1 MTDRDRQSFLDMTP
15 TNSNLSQTMIAL
27 RPNLTV
33 DRQQLRELC
42 DRWQI
47 TQLELFGSVL
57 RDDFRP
63 DSDIDLLV
71 TWDDRSRWTL
81 LDFAQMHEDF
91 AQLFDHPVDLASKR
105 AIEQSDNPLRRAA
118 ILQSTQLLYCKP

>member
-1 MTDRDRQSFLDMTP
+1 MTP
-15 TNSNLSQTMIAL
+15 TNPNLSQRAIAL

-71 TWDDRSRWTL
+71 TFADTARITFFD
-81 LDFAQMHEDF
+81 LDHIERQLSL
-91 AQLFDHPVDLASKR
+91 LFDNRPVDLVTRR
-105 AIEQSDNPLRRAA
+105 AIEQSHNPIRREN
-118 ILQSTQLLYCKP
+118 ILSHSRTLYRR

>member
-1 MTDRDRQSFLDMTP
+1 MTP
-15 TNSNLSQTMIAL
+15 TNPNLDLSQNKIAL

-33 DRQQLRELC
+33 DRQKLVELC

-47 TQLELFGSVL
+47 TKLELFGSVL

-71 TWDDRSRWTL
+71 TWGDRSRWTL

-91 AQLFDHPVDLASKR
+91 TQLFDRPVDLASKR
-105 AIEQSDNPLRRAA
+105 AIEQSDNPLRRTA
-118 ILQSTQLLYCKP
+118 ILESAQLLYRKP

>member
-1 MTDRDRQSFLDMTP
+1 MDIQTP
-15 TNSNLSQTMIAL
+15 IDLTPLQRLGKDNLAPVLQAF
-27 RPNLTV
+27 
-33 DRQQLRELC
+33 C

-47 TQLELFGSVL
+47 VELACFGSIV

-71 TWDDRSRWTL
+71 TWKPESRWTL
-81 LDFAQMHEDF
+81 LDFAQMQFDLE
-91 AQLFDHPVDLASKR
+91 ALFDRPVDLVSKR

-118 ILQSTQLLYCKP
+118 ILDSAVPIYSQQ